1 MPVIEQQPQHP
12 TPIPGLAHSTW
23 AGSADGLQ
31 QLSVWRQT
39 LAPGAATPPH
49 RHPCD
54 EVVLCVSGWGELHED
69 GAPPQRFG
77 PDRTV
82 LLPRGKLHQI
92 FTSGPQPLELIGVF
106 AATPVAVELPDG
118 QAFELPWRS

>member
-1 MPVIEQQPQHP
+1 MPVIEQQGLQP
-12 TPIPGLAHSTW
+12 TPFPGIEHSTW

-49 RHPCD
+49 QHPCD
-54 EVVLCVSGWGELHED
+54 EVVLCLSGWGELHED

-77 PDRTV
+77 PDHTV
-82 LLPRGKLHQI
+82 LLPRGGVHQI
-92 FTSGPQPLELIGVF
+92 FACGPMALELVGVF
-106 AATPVAVELPDG
+106 AATPVPVQLPDG
-118 QAFELPWRS
+118 SALELPWRS

>member
-1 MPVIEQQPQHP
+1 MPVIEQQGPQP
-12 TPIPGLAHSTW
+12 TPIAGLSHSTW

-54 EVVLCVSGWGELHED
+54 EVVLCLSGWGELHED
-69 GAPPQRFG
+69 GQPPRRFG
-77 PDRTV
+77 PDHTV
-82 LLPRGKLHQI
+82 LLPRGGMHQI
-92 FTSGPQPLELIGVF
+92 FSCGPMPLELIGVF
-106 AATPVAVELPDG
+106 AATPVPVELPDG
-118 QAFELPWRS
+118 SALELPWRS